1 MIELIYR
8 IMDSI
13 IPFSWIH
20 YSFMKNALIAI
31 ILITP
36 LFGLIGTM
44 IVNNR
49 MSFFSDALG
58 HSALTGIAIGAII
71 GLNNYMVSMIIFS
84 ILFAIGIS
92 LVIQSGISSSDTVI
106 GVFSSAGIATGIVIL
121 STKGGISRYSNYLVG
136 DILSIT
142 QKEILLLAAVLIVVV
157 IAWVVCFNK
166 LMLTSLNSDLAL
178 SKQVNVRFYNNLFS
192 IIIAVVVAISI
203 KWVGMLIINSLLVIP
218 AAAAKNISYNI
229 KIYHIISIVFSLLS
243 GIAGLILSYYIGV
256 SAGASIVLVL
266 SIVFFITF
274 IINKVRNLT

>member
-1 MIELIYR
+1 MGFVYR
-8 IMDSI
+8 IMDII

-20 YSFMKNALIAI
+20 YGFMKNALIAV

-44 IVNNR
+44 IVNNK

-58 HSALTGIAIGAII
+58 HSALTGIAIGVVI
-71 GLNNYMVSMIIFS
+71 GLNNYLVSVIIFS

-121 STKGGISRYSNYLVG
+121 STKGGISKYSSYLVG

-142 QKEILLLAAVLIVVV
+142 ESEIFLLAIVLVFVVLSW
-157 IAWVVCFNK
+157 IICFNK
-166 LMLTSLNSDLAL
+166 LMLTSLNADLAL
-178 SKQVNVRFYNNLFS
+178 SKQVNVKFYNNLFS
-192 IIIAVVVAISI
+192 IIIAVIVAISI

-218 AAAAKNISYNI
+218 AASAKNISCSI
-229 KIYHIISIVFSLLS
+229 KVYHIVSVVFSLFS
-243 GIAGLILSYYIGV
+243 GIIGLILSYYIGV
-256 SAGASIVLVL
+256 SAGAAIVLVL
-266 SIVFFITF
+266 SVVFFVTF
-274 IINKVRNLT
+274 MINKVRNLN